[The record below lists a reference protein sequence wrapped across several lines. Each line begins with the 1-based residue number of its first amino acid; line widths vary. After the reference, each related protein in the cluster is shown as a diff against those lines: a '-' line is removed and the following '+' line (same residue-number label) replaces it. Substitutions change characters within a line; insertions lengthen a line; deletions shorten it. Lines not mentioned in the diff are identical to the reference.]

1 MSKTIDVDFAIKR
14 LKAKTPINEIGKIT
28 IDECI
33 AELEAI
39 SKPVIKTWDEEIKEG
54 MFLIAEGCWNAMEME
69 KEGCSNKACPFEDYC
84 HLLYKKY
91 KTNPIKFYY
100 DKFKKEETE

>member
-54 MFLIAEGCWNAMEME
+54 MFLIAEGCWNAMEE
-69 KEGCSNKACPFEDYC
+69 NGCHSKKCPFEDYC
-84 HLLYKKY
+84 HKI
-91 KTNPIKFYY
+91 NPIKFYH
-100 DKFKKEETE
+100 DSFKKEENK